1 MAKYPRTAIS
11 INVNVLAEDGGLIA
25 AVTNAITLALID
37 AGIAM
42 YDYIS
47 SIAAGFYDD
56 TPLLD
61 LNYLEEKDV
70 SFLTVAV
77 VGTSEKLALL
87 LLENKIP
94 LDNLESVLSLAVTGS
109 HKIREIMDTEV
120 RRHGEQRLSKLADK

>member
-1 MAKYPRTAIS
+1 
-11 INVNVLAEDGGLIA
+11 
-25 AVTNAITLALID
+25 
-37 AGIAM
+37 
-42 YDYIS
+42 
-47 SIAAGFYDD
+47 
-56 TPLLD
+56 